1 MYCQCV
7 NSFLI
12 VEHMFESDL
21 SREELSFVRFIC
33 LAVSVWNV
41 KYILCLLS
49 ARSYGMHKYST
60 YVAWAIICEIF
71 HVRVF
76 GGGVYQANARF
87 PLTCQGER
95 DTSRPFRLLLPLS
108 MSSSLLGDF
117 WCDPLSSIVTGY
129 PARAARLVLELC
141 GSEGKQSA
149 VSAVHTVGVALLGV
163 GPNTLAG
170 LCMGWG

>member
-1 MYCQCV
+1 MLGRVSLKRKIYFVLAQCQV
-7 NSFLI
+7 LRHAQVF
-12 VEHMFESDL
+12 D
-21 SREELSFVRFIC
+21 VR
-33 LAVSVWNV
+33 SVGDHLWN
-41 KYILCLLS
+41 IP
-49 ARSYGMHKYST
+49 
-60 YVAWAIICEIF
+60 
-71 HVRVF
+71 RVF

-129 PARAARLVLELC
+129 PNTRAARLVLELC

-149 VSAVHTVGVALLGV
+149 VSAVHTVGGALLGV